1 MGVVCRIPYRL
12 GYFSSNWND
21 RFNNVT
27 IATTFCFFTFP
38 LSFFFFFYLSHEHG
52 RLVESRDIGFRMR
65 PSLCRVQLRIE
76 KPSHGTRAAPIV
88 IIAAMSEG
96 FYLSGKIAAFACT
109 VFIQFGWFPFD
120 PRRGPRIIF
129 FVRRKIL
136 VHLFFLIFSR
146 RFLFIEVF
154 IEVLVDLS
162 LIFYLFPRSNE
173 ISTRSICF
181 YHPLLMIKLLRYH
194 SSLFFALLA
203 ISSNHFLLIWSFSFW
218 EISVFHRSISSVEYF
233 HRNCLSELWEL
244 WTIQFIFPRFINHIS
259 TVSLLNFYF
268 IISVVFYFFYIFFV
282 HTFSYVSI
290 SF

>member
-12 GYFSSNWND
+12 GYFSSNWNE
-21 RFNNVT
+21 
-27 IATTFCFFTFP
+27 
-38 LSFFFFFYLSHEHG
+38 SFFQQRNNCNNILLFYFPAFFFLFFYLSHEHG

-96 FYLSGKIAAFACT
+96 FYLSGKIAAFTCT

-162 LIFYLFPRSNE
+162 FIFYLFPRSNE

-181 YHPLLMIKLLRYH
+181 YHPLLMIKL
-194 SSLFFALLA
+194 
-203 ISSNHFLLIWSFSFW
+203 
-218 EISVFHRSISSVEYF
+218 
-233 HRNCLSELWEL
+233 
-244 WTIQFIFPRFINHIS
+244 
-259 TVSLLNFYF
+259 
-268 IISVVFYFFYIFFV
+268 
-282 HTFSYVSI
+282 
-290 SF
+290 